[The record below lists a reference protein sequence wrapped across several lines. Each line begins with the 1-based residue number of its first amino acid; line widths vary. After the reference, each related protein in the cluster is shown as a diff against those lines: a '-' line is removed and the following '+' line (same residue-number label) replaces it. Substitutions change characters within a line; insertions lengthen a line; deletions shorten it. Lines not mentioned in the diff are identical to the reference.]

1 MALTAR
7 QHPDLDPNELANVTG
22 DFVFN
27 VASGTTKIQVN
38 EPLEVLDLG
47 TGFMMIKRCVF
58 EKMMVAYPTM
68 RFRPDFI
75 GQSDFNPNRFIHIFF
90 DTMVDTKDSPTGGGT
105 DRMYYKF
112 FNISIK

>member
-1 MALTAR
+1 MLDLIARDFDVSGGPYSKKSINWKNVALTAR

-47 TGFMMIKRCVF
+47 TGFMDDQKMCVR
-58 EKMMVAYPTM
+58 KDDGCLPDYAISS
-68 RFRPDFI
+68 RFYRTI
-75 GQSDFNPNRFIHIFF
+75 
-90 DTMVDTKDSPTGGGT
+90 
-105 DRMYYKF
+105 
-112 FNISIK
+112 